1 MMAMLTIIKFQLIAA
16 NCPFRVG
23 DDRTVGRTADED
35 GHDSVGGLGALM
47 ARIIPTVAIR
57 ALFCALRRRVERCSQ
72 QARRLQSL
80 VHPFDICFLCHV
92 DKPLIFI

>member
-23 DDRTVGRTADED
+23 DGRTVGRTADVD
-35 GHDSVGGLGALM
+35 GRGHDSVGGLGALM

-57 ALFCALRRRVERCSQ
+57 ALFCARCVAVLKGARNW
-72 QARRLQSL
+72 QAP
-80 VHPFDICFLCHV
+80 V
-92 DKPLIFI
+92 

>member
-23 DDRTVGRTADED
+23 DGRTVGRSANED

-57 ALFCALRRRVERCSQ
+57 ALFCARCAAELKSARNR
-72 QARRLQSL
+72 QAP
-80 VHPFDICFLCHV
+80 V
-92 DKPLIFI
+92 

>member
-23 DDRTVGRTADED
+23 DGRGRTVGRTADED

-57 ALFCALRRRVERCSQ
+57 ALFGARCAAELKGARNW
-72 QARRLQSL
+72 QAP
-80 VHPFDICFLCHV
+80 V
-92 DKPLIFI
+92 